1 MDDYS
6 RMSRP
11 QLIER
16 LRTFETT
23 PKGAM
28 AARSRS
34 ESRLLEQYKATL
46 DAHSIVAITDPQGR
60 ITYANDKFCEIS
72 KYSRAELLG
81 QDHRIISSGYHS
93 KEFFRNL
100 WTAIAAGRVWK
111 GDIRNRAKDGSIY
124 WVDTTI
130 FPFVNERGKPTQ
142 YLAVRTDITEHRR
155 LEEEVL
161 RISDLEQRRI
171 GQDLHDGLGQHLT
184 GIELLMQAFQS
195 RLPSKNKDE
204 AERIAEHVRQAIAQT
219 RALARGLSP
228 VELDANGLMSALQEL
243 ATNIE
248 ALFHVRCRFYCPA
261 PMLISNN
268 TVATHLFRIAQEA
281 VSNAIKHGHARNVEI
296 KMLSAA
302 GEVQLSVSDDGRGLR
317 ASPPQ
322 GQGMGLRIMRYRAE
336 MIGGALSV
344 NPMGREQSSPARRRP
359 RFLPS
364 LRCDEIQ
371 GDNKVRPQTNLH
383 RGRSSYDARWIA
395 RADFRRKRSGSLR

>member
-16 LRTFETT
+16 LRLFETT
-23 PKGAM
+23 PDGALV
-28 AARSRS
+28 ARSRS
-34 ESRLLEQYKATL
+34 DSRLLEQYKAAL

-72 KYSRAELLG
+72 KYSRGELLG
-81 QDHRIISSGYHS
+81 QDHRIINSGYHS
-93 KEFFRNL
+93 KEFFRGL

-111 GDIRNRAKDGSIY
+111 GDIRNRARDGSIY

-130 FPFVNERGKPTQ
+130 FPFVNEHGKPTQ

-161 RISDLEQRRI
+161 RISELEQRRI

-184 GIELLMQAFQS
+184 GIELLMQALQS
-195 RLPSKNKDE
+195 KLPSKNKDE
-204 AERIAEHVRQAIAQT
+204 AERIAEHVRQAIRQT

-243 ATNIE
+243 AANGE
-248 ALFHVRCRFYCPA
+248 ALFRVRCRFYCPA
-261 PMLISNN
+261 PVLISNN

-281 VSNAIKHGHARNVEI
+281 VSNAIKHGQARNIEI
-296 KMLSAA
+296 KLASTG
-302 GEVQLSVSDDGRGLR
+302 GEVQLSVSDDGRGL
-317 ASPPQ
+317 PHLLPQ
-322 GQGMGLRIMRYRAE
+322 GQGMGLRIMRYRAG
-336 MIGGALSV
+336 MIGGALSIKSDGPGTV
-344 NPMGREQSSPARRRP
+344 VACAAPAAV
-359 RFLPS
+359 FA
-364 LRCDEIQ
+364 
-371 GDNKVRPQTNLH
+371 
-383 RGRSSYDARWIA
+383 DA
-395 RADFRRKRSGSLR
+395 SQ